1 MTKPKGSQP
10 AASRAGS
17 AKKRPAAGMPTSGRS
32 GSVKP
37 ASKKGVPAKA
47 MAQGKPKAS
56 PRKKPAAAPQTER
69 PAVPDPG
76 LAPAP
81 SPPTPEP
88 VSAPPQGPVP
98 APPAGLLPEIPFQ
111 ELSRDA
117 ASAFVYA
124 ALTPDEVLAL
134 VKQLGLTTRGFRPE
148 ALGEVERCDLL
159 GDDLRA
165 GPEARQPV
173 QALLE
178 KALEEPAF
186 AGSRLDAAAAEEL
199 LEVAGS
205 DHGLAIALWR
215 LLADPQP
222 EVRARGAAAL
232 DRLATEWYGPG
243 PAGEGQAGPQD
254 GPPGT
259 PSGRGGGAPS
269 AADAGKVKAL
279 EERLVRAEAQA
290 ESHRLRGEER
300 AEKLQGQVKE
310 ARAEAARAVEEAA
323 RARQAAEAARGAQ
336 GQAEA
341 ALAAARSS
349 DAATEAARLRTA
361 LREAEVRLHAAE
373 GRGGRAEERLA
384 EAEASLAA
392 ARAQAAAGSTP
403 APAASES
410 QDGELEEAPGTWL
423 LPVFTPEFYDSMQG
437 WDRRIQ
443 RAALKQAF
451 LLSQDWRHPSLR
463 ALALEGL
470 PGYYRVRV
478 ATDVRL
484 IYRRGE
490 RQDAVEICSLI
501 DREDLDRYVRQAK
514 TR

>member
-1 MTKPKGSQP
+1 V
-10 AASRAGS
+10 
-17 AKKRPAAGMPTSGRS
+17 RPAA
-32 GSVKP
+32 
-37 ASKKGVPAKA
+37 KKGAPAKA
-47 MAQGKPKAS
+47 KAKAKPKAS
-56 PRKKPAAAPQTER
+56 PRKKPVTAPPPASPPVPDAAAAVAAAPES
-69 PAVPDPG
+69 A

-81 SPPTPEP
+81 EPAPVSPAATA
-88 VSAPPQGPVP
+88 SAPP
-98 APPAGLLPEIPFQ
+98 ADLLPEIPFH

-173 QALLE
+173 QALLR
-178 KALEEPAF
+178 KVLEEPAF

-232 DRLATEWYGPG
+232 DRLAAEWYGPG
-243 PAGEGQAGPQD
+243 PAGEGQAGPPD
-254 GPPGT
+254 GPPAHA
-259 PSGRGGGAPS
+259 SGRGGAAASG
-269 AADAGKVKAL
+269 ADAGKVRAL
-279 EERLVRAEAQA
+279 EEKLARAEAQA

-341 ALAAARSS
+341 ALAAARGS
-349 DAATEAARLRTA
+349 DAAAEAARLRTA

-392 ARAQAAAGSTP
+392 ARAQAAAGSAP
-403 APAASES
+403 APAASDP
-410 QDGELEEAPGTWL
+410 QDGEPEEVPGTWL